1 MSELERVETGLGEEC
16 GVFAIYDPDGDCA
29 RTTYYGLYALQ
40 HRGQESCGI
49 AVNNNRDITHYKDMG
64 LVNDVFNDEILT
76 KLDGKMAVGHV
87 RYSTTGES
95 MRENAQPLVL
105 RYVKG
110 NIAIAHNGNL
120 VNKDELAQELS
131 VTGAIFQ
138 TTTDT
143 EMIAYTIAKER
154 LNSKSVEEAVEKT
167 INHLVGA
174 FSLIV
179 MSPQKLIA
187 ARDPWG
193 FRPLCMG
200 KKGDAI
206 VFASETCALDSVGAE
221 FVRDIEPG
229 EIVVVQDGKIST
241 IRTHVGKQPHTMCIF
256 EYLYFARPDSII
268 EGQSAHDSRM
278 LAGKYLAQEFPV
290 EADVVI
296 GVPDSGLSAAMGY
309 AKESGIPYDIGFV
322 KNKYI
327 GRTFISPGQDKRID
341 QVRIKLSAIGESVK
355 DKRIVLID
363 DSIVRGTT
371 LQQQILRIL
380 SRTNPK
386 KIVIAST
393 APQIRYPDC
402 YGIDMSEIGKFIA
415 FQAAIK
421 LLKEQGNAEL
431 IKDVY
436 RLCCSQK
443 DKPSREIKNY
453 VKMIYEPFTAD
464 KISEKIAELVRP
476 QNVAWNGELEIVFQ
490 SIENLHKA
498 ITTCTGDWY
507 FTGDYPTPGGYA
519 VLNKAFI
526 NYYENREGRSY

>member
-76 KLDGKMAVGHV
+76 KLDGKMAGGHV

-327 GRTFISPGQDKRID
+327 GRTFIQPSQAMRENS
-341 QVRIKLSAIGESVK
+341 VRIKLNVLKSTVEG
-355 DKRIVLID
+355 KRVVMVD

-371 LQQQILRIL
+371 SKRIVSLLRHFGATEVHVR
-380 SRTNPK
+380 S
-386 KIVIAST
+386 S
-393 APQIRYPDC
+393 APPFMFPC
-402 YGIDMSEIGKFIA
+402 YFGTDEPSKDQLVACNYTMDGIK
-415 FQAAIK
+415 
-421 LLKEQGNAEL
+421 EL
-431 IKDVY
+431 IG
-436 RLCCSQK
+436 
-443 DKPSREIKNY
+443 
-453 VKMIYEPFTAD
+453 AD
-464 KISEKIAELVRP
+464 SIGFLSVNSLEKIIPNANC
-476 QNVAWNGELEIVFQ
+476 QFCDGCF
-490 SIENLHKA
+490 SGK
-498 ITTCTGDWY
+498 
-507 FTGDYPTPGGYA
+507 YP
-519 VLNKAFI
+519 VDVD
-526 NYYENREGRSY
+526 

>member
-1 MSELERVETGLGEEC
+1 MQNDNRIGEES

-241 IRTHVGKQPHTMCIF
+241 IRTHVGKKPHTMCIF

-327 GRTFISPGQDKRID
+327 GRTFIQPSQAMRENS
-341 QVRIKLSAIGESVK
+341 VRIKLNVLKSTVEG
-355 DKRIVLID
+355 KRVVMVD

-371 LQQQILRIL
+371 SKRIVSLLRHFGATEVHVRSSAPPFMFPCYFGTDVPSKDQLVACNYTMDGIKELIGADSIGFL
-380 SRTNPK
+380 SVNSLK
-386 KIVIAST
+386 KIIPNANCQFCDGCFSGK
-393 APQIRYPDC
+393 YPV
-402 YGIDMSEIGKFIA
+402 
-415 FQAAIK
+415 
-421 LLKEQGNAEL
+421 
-431 IKDVY
+431 DV
-436 RLCCSQK
+436 
-443 DKPSREIKNY
+443 D
-453 VKMIYEPFTAD
+453 
-464 KISEKIAELVRP
+464 
-476 QNVAWNGELEIVFQ
+476 
-490 SIENLHKA
+490 
-498 ITTCTGDWY
+498 
-507 FTGDYPTPGGYA
+507 
-519 VLNKAFI
+519 
-526 NYYENREGRSY
+526 